1 MLDRFSLEAYQAT
14 NLKPPQEDRWVA
26 QPFNRGYL
34 LAVLDGHINDE
45 VSDQAANRLAHY
57 FQLGFE
63 RELPHQQRADA
74 AWREEFLA
82 GLTPEAIQAWIAE
95 RGSPSFEFDLWEMGL
110 DTATAD
116 DNEKLDQINQLAQ
129 DYMADNALAEHRG
142 QSTIDDSLRATVT
155 QLVEDFGD
163 STAGSTL
170 SMAYIRP
177 LGDVL
182 HIHTAQLG
190 DSAIAILTPEG
201 ELHVTADH
209 SVQTCESDR
218 AVIQNEIDRARF
230 VEDHR
235 SVFYR
240 AHFTPAMAPAYLMND
255 YGDLGVGLAMTRA
268 LGDANFEDLLIREP
282 ELQDFTVPRESLIF
296 GMTDG
301 VHNAPTLEGRHA
313 AYQEIVEAIA
323 DGVSIELIG
332 TDLVTRETLTDN
344 ITIVILGP
352 MVDPRPIV
360 ATLDV
365 WQDGDTA
372 YVLTENLPE
381 DYRDDIRVAGLFDPR
396 ARVNVD
402 GGEGMVLSVVRRFE
416 RRLGI
421 RFEYEYRK
429 RRHCD

>member
-1 MLDRFSLEAYQAT
+1 MSAHDRFSLEGYQAT

-26 QPFNRGYL
+26 QPFHRGYL

-116 DNEKLDQINQLAQ
+116 DNEKRDHINQLAQ
-129 DYMADNALAEHRG
+129 DYMADNALGKHRG
-142 QSTIDDSLRATVT
+142 KSTIDDSLRATVT

-170 SMAYIRP
+170 SIAYVHP
-177 LGDVL
+177 TEDAL

-268 LGDANFEDLLIREP
+268 LGDKELEGLLIREP
-282 ELQDFTVPRESLIF
+282 EAQEFTVPRGSLIL
-296 GMTDG
+296 GVTDG
-301 VHNAPTLEGRHA
+301 VHVADT
-313 AYQEIVEAIA
+313 VEARHGVYREIA
-323 DGVSIELIG
+323 QRLLAGERAQAIGEELAQRP
-332 TDLVTRETLTDN
+332 DHDDN
-344 ITIVILGP
+344 ITIVALH
-352 MVDPRPIV
+352 D
-360 ATLDV
+360 
-365 WQDGDTA
+365 
-372 YVLTENLPE
+372 
-381 DYRDDIRVAGLFDPR
+381 
-396 ARVNVD
+396 ARHTR
-402 GGEGMVLSVVRRFE
+402 GGT
-416 RRLGI
+416 
-421 RFEYEYRK
+421 
-429 RRHCD
+429 